1 MLSLVVLEPIVTA
14 AADLVAL
21 WQAQK
26 IIGLP
31 RAERNAAIEE
41 WLSADPETIQM
52 KKWTAEALATGEII
66 PMELA
71 KTIMEWE
78 PMVTVKIRQPFATA
92 A

>member
-1 MLSLVVLEPIVTA
+1 
-14 AADLVAL
+14 
-21 WQAQK
+21 
-26 IIGLP
+26 
-31 RAERNAAIEE
+31 
-41 WLSADPETIQM
+41 M